1 MATMKYE
8 TIKPYNIE
16 TLHISDGDVIILH
29 LANNLGL
36 DDINYIKKD
45 IQSYF
50 PNNQVLCANEHI
62 LKSITVVKK
71 ENNPFI
77 DMDLDLEWLK

>member
-1 MATMKYE
+1 MATMKCE

-16 TLHISDGDVIILH
+16 TLHVSDGDVIILH
-29 LANNLGL
+29 LANNLDL

-45 IQSYF
+45 DQSYF
-50 PNNQVLCANEHI
+50 PNNQVLCANENI
-62 LKSITVVKK
+62 LKSITVIKK

-77 DMDLDLEWLK
+77 DMDLDLERLE

>member
-1 MATMKYE
+1 MATMKCE

-16 TLHISDGDVIILH
+16 TLHVSDGDVIILH
-29 LANNLGL
+29 LANNLNL

-45 IQSYF
+45 VQSYF

-62 LKSITVVKK
+62 LKSITVIKK

-77 DMDLDLEWLK
+77 DMDLDLE